1 MKTTGIVRRIDELGR
16 VVIPKELRRT
26 MHIKEG
32 EEMEVFV
39 APDDTLVLKKYSALK
54 ALGDF
59 CKEYAEILYKHTGNN
74 CLVCDNDQFIACAG
88 DKELYTG
95 KRISKA
101 LETFLAKRKSAY
113 LRNNDMFSVANEAAE
128 YKDMA
133 VAPLVYNGDMLGGIM
148 LLGKI
153 PMGEISLKLVEVAAG
168 FLAKQFE

>member
-54 ALGDF
+54 ALSDF
-59 CKEYAEILYKHTGNN
+59 SAEYAEILYKYTGHN
-74 CLVCDNDQFIACAG
+74 CLVCDNDVFISCAT
-88 DKELYTG
+88 DKSVYEG

-101 LETFLAKRKSAY
+101 LENFLNARKASY
-113 LRNNDMFSVANEAAE
+113 IRSDEVFSVANEGMN

-133 VAPLVYNGDMLGGIM
+133 IAPLIVNGDVMGGIM
-148 LLGKI
+148 LLGKT
-153 PMGEISLKLVEVAAG
+153 PVGEASLKLVEVAAG
-168 FLAKQFE
+168 FLAKQIG

>member
-54 ALGDF
+54 ALSDF
-59 CKEYAEILYKHTGNN
+59 SKEYADILYKHTGHN
-74 CLVCDNDQFIACAG
+74 CLVCDNDVFISCAT
-88 DKELYTG
+88 DKNLYEG

-101 LETFLAKRKSAY
+101 LENFLNARKASY
-113 LRNNDMFSVANEAAE
+113 IRSNEVFSLANEGMD

-133 VAPLVYNGDMLGGIM
+133 IAPLIVNGDVMGGIM
-148 LLGKI
+148 LVGKT
-153 PMGEISLKLVEVAAG
+153 PVGESSLKLVEVAAG
-168 FLAKQFE
+168 FLAKQIG

>member
-59 CKEYAEILYKHTGNN
+59 SKEYADILYKTTGHN
-74 CLVCDNDQFIACAG
+74 CLVCDNDTFIACAT
-88 DKELYTG
+88 DKQVYSG

-101 LETFLAKRKSAY
+101 LENFLLKRKAAY
-113 LRNNDMFSVANEAAE
+113 LRGGDMFSVANEGLE

-133 VAPLVYNGDMLGGIM
+133 VAPLVYNGDVLGGIM
-148 LLGKI
+148 LLGRT
-153 PMGEISLKLVEVAAG
+153 PMGEIGLKLVEVAAG